1 MGAGFDMR
9 VGLMCAL
16 LTEGCVFFFSF
27 VVSSHAGERERE
39 RERGAEILAKVSER
53 QEGMGGG

>member
-16 LTEGCVFFFSF
+16 LTEGCVFFLCVSF
-27 VVSSHAGERERE
+27 VVSFLAGERE

-53 QEGMGGG
+53 QEEMGGG